1 MSTVRPSLGLV
12 IPTWNRGSLIERAL
26 ESVVGQGFDEIV
38 VADDGSTDDTSEI
51 VRRHEGVVYVRQEHA
66 GANAA
71 RNLGVRNIDTDFIT
85 FLDSDDLMLDDFV
98 ATYRGALDSG
108 ADVVT
113 SAFVEEQ
120 PDGRRRSIGP
130 VDLGPAFHGQVG
142 CFGHGGTY
150 ALRRDLFWRVGGF
163 DEAVPAA
170 QHTEFAIRL
179 LNSTPQPRVEVL
191 SSAHCVYFASRQ
203 DGIRSDP
210 VRIGRGAAAL
220 VDRHRSILARDP
232 ERLSDHA
239 GVASRGALIEGDGR
253 RGRSFAFTAVRATPG
268 RGRAWGRLALAMLP
282 PSVRRRI
289 LDQRAS

>member
-1 MSTVRPSLGLV
+1 MSSPRPSIGLV
-12 IPTWNRGSLIERAL
+12 IPTWNRGPLIERAI
-26 ESVVGQGFDEIV
+26 ESVVHQGFDEIV
-38 VADDGSTDDTSEI
+38 VADDGSTDDTAEI
-51 VRRHEGVVYVRQEHA
+51 VGRHEGVTYVRQEHT

-71 RNLGVRNIDTDFIT
+71 RNLGVRNIDADFVT
-85 FLDSDDLMLDDFV
+85 FLDSDDVMLDDFV
-98 ATYRGALDSG
+98 AAYRAALDSG

-113 SAFVEEQ
+113 SGFIEEQ

-130 VDLGPAFHGQVG
+130 VDLGPVFHGQMG

-150 ALRRDLFWRVGGF
+150 AVRRDLFWRVGGF

-179 LNSTPQPRVEVL
+179 LDSDPRPRVEVL
-191 SSAHCVYFASRQ
+191 TSAHCVYFASRL

-210 VRIGRGAAAL
+210 VRVGRGAAAL
-220 VDRHRSILARDP
+220 LDRHRSILARDP

-253 RGRSFAFTAVRATPG
+253 RARSFAFAAVRATPT

-282 PSVRRRI
+282 PAVRRRI
-289 LDQRAS
+289 LDERAS